1 MLFSIMIASLVIRQL
16 MTADDA
22 GATTGSDLIQMNVC
36 QAQLLYMGSFVN
48 YNRYH
53 IGDYFTNYTS
63 MGLEDVLSSGSLHGP
78 LSTIKTDGQASDP
91 VPFLSHVPQGSVLGP
106 VLFLISIND
115 LPDNIRSDGDCVLCR
130 NINSLVDLQILQDD
144 QNSLAQC
151 ETDWHMKFNVSR
163 RRRPHSFSL
172 IDNLL

>member
-22 GATTGSDLIQMNVC
+22 GATTGSDLIRMNVC

-78 LSTIKTDGQASDP
+78 LSTIETDGQASNP

-115 LPDNIRSDGDCVLCR
+115 LPDNIRSYGDCVLCR
-130 NINSLVDLQILQDD
+130 NINSLVDLQVLQDD

-151 ETDWHMKFNVSR
+151 ETD
-163 RRRPHSFSL
+163 
-172 IDNLL
+172 